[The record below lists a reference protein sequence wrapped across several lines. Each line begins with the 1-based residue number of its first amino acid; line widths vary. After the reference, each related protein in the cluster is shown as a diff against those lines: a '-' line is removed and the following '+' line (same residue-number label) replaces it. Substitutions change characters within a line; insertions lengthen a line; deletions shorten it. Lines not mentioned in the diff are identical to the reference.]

1 MKSVSILAAV
11 LLCLLAGCVSHRQVK
26 LPKESSVGGKIE
38 AGDDFKIEVAVYGY
52 LLNKHPWD
60 GGKYAAIFLQS
71 SDDRVAALIKQF
83 PHQVPPLKPA
93 VRAQPRPNQ
102 APLDQDTGKPGILLS
117 AKAMDPTNGVSEAVG
132 SWSGGET
139 VSGVYAF
146 VLVEMNGE
154 WTIQSAQ

>member
-1 MKSVSILAAV
+1 MKMEFMKAISVV
-11 LLCLLAGCVSHRQVK
+11 GVFLLVLLAGCGTNQPVPPAQTIEVS
-26 LPKESSVGGKIE
+26 
-38 AGDDFKIEVAVYGY
+38 DDFKIEIAVYGY

-102 APLDQDTGKPGILLS
+102 APLDKDTGKPGILLS
-117 AKAMDPTNGVSEAVG
+117 AKAMDPTNGVSEAIG
-132 SWSGGET
+132 SWNGGET

-154 WTIQSAQ
+154 WTIQSVQ